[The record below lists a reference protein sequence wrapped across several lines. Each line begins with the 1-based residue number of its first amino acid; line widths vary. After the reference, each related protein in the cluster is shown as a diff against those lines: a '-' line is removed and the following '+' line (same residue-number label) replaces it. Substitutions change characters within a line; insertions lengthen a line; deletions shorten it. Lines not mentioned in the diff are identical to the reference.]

1 MPIMV
6 NFMCKNNM
14 LTDITYNSVL
24 IYVQI
29 GRVLNWHY
37 YTPCRPK
44 DNFSGS

>member
-29 GRVLNWHY
+29 GSVELALLYAIPIKRQL
-37 YTPCRPK
+37 
-44 DNFSGS
+44 